1 LGGLMR
7 TSPLGKIYTDGS
19 IIVKQGDTGNLMYII
34 LKGEVEVI
42 REDDGEPVLL
52 ATLKKGDIFGEM
64 ALFSGQ
70 PRSATIRSKGETRV
84 LTVDKRLFMTR
95 VHEDPSFAFQ
105 LLKRMAERILQL
117 DEEIGRLRSK

>member
-1 LGGLMR
+1 MR
-7 TSPLGKIYTDGS
+7 TSPLGRIYTDGS
-19 IIVKQGDTGNLMYII
+19 VIVKQGDTGNLMYII

-42 REDDGEPVLL
+42 RENNGEQIVLS
-52 ATLKKGDIFGEM
+52 TLKKGDIFGEM

-105 LLKRMAERILQL
+105 LLRRMAERILRL
-117 DEEIGRLRSK
+117 DEEITRLRSK

>member
-1 LGGLMR
+1 MR
-7 TSPLGKIYTDGS
+7 TSPLGKIYSDGS

-42 REDDGEPVLL
+42 RDVDGKQVILSV
-52 ATLKKGDIFGEM
+52 LKKGDIFGEM

-70 PRSATIRSKGETRV
+70 PRTATIRSKGEARL

-95 VHEDPSFAFQ
+95 VHEDPSFAFK
-105 LLKRMAERILQL
+105 LLKRMADRISQL
-117 DEEIGRLRSK
+117 DEEISKLQSKQ

>member
-1 LGGLMR
+1 MR

-19 IIVKQGDTGNLMYII
+19 IIVKQGDSGNLMYII

-42 REDDGEPVLL
+42 REDGGEQVILS
-52 ATLKKGDIFGEM
+52 TLTKGDIFGEM

-70 PRSATIRSKGETRV
+70 PRSATIRSKGETRI

-95 VHEDPSFAFQ
+95 VHEDPSLAFL
-105 LLKRMAERILQL
+105 LLKRMAERISQL
-117 DEEIGRLRSK
+117 DEEITRLQSKRST

>member
-1 LGGLMR
+1 MR
-7 TSPLGKIYTDGS
+7 TSPLGKIYSDGS

-42 REDDGEPVLL
+42 RDVDGKQVILSV
-52 ATLKKGDIFGEM
+52 LKKGDIFGEM

-70 PRSATIRSKGETRV
+70 PRTATIRSKGETRL

-95 VHEDPSFAFQ
+95 VHEDPSFAFK
-105 LLKRMAERILQL
+105 LLKRMADRISQL
-117 DEEIGRLRSK
+117 DEEITKLHSTHKA